1 MRLKKYYKNI
11 VILFFFIITIFT
23 IKNLGYFFDITQ
35 QAIKSDV
42 ILCLGGDTENRVKIA
57 FKLYE
62 ENFSFQNKIILTDKY
77 QTMINTKLT
86 FLKTKGLDDNNIF
99 FNSETSNT
107 YQELLFVKEYMIK
120 NNYKSII
127 ILSTNPQSKRID
139 MLIKNFINFSENNI
153 SYTIVGENPKWWNKE
168 TYYYDNKAIVL
179 VIKEFFKI
187 IYNYGYYK
195 LDSIIKF
202 DDETTNNLI
211 KYKTSISKYFNSVFL

>member
-1 MRLKKYYKNI
+1 MQLKKYYKKI
-11 VILFFFIITIFT
+11 VILFFFIITIFS

-77 QTMINTKLT
+77 QTMINTKLA
-86 FLKTKGLDDNNIF
+86 FLKTKGLEDRNIL
-99 FNSETSNT
+99 SSSKTSNT

-120 NNYKSII
+120 NNYKSVL
-127 ILSTNPQSKRID
+127 ILATNPHSKRID
-139 MLIKNFINFSENNI
+139 MLIKNFINFTENNI
-153 SYTIVGENPKWWNKE
+153 NYTIVGENPKWWNKE
-168 TYYYDNKAIVL
+168 SYYYNNKAIVS
-179 VIKEFFKI
+179 VSKEFFKI

-211 KYKTSISKYFNSVFL
+211 KYKTSISRYFNSIFL